1 MLLYGY
7 AILIYTFYWA
17 MRRLYRKTGGAACVE
32 WGHLS
37 MGVRTRLGAGPCP
50 HLATWANLTVEMRG
64 QKATI
69 YLGERLVTQMV
80 SRPRARGRV
89 GLLAAARKG
98 SILVF
103 RSPSLGH
110 RPNSVGTSHG
120 YVTRLRHTAT
130 SHGYVTRL
138 RHTATSHG
146 YVTRLRHAATSRD
159 YVAWLCHK

>member
-1 MLLYGY
+1 
-7 AILIYTFYWA
+7 
-17 MRRLYRKTGGAACVE
+17 
-32 WGHLS
+32 
-37 MGVRTRLGAGPCP
+37 MGVRIRLGAGPCP

-69 YLGERLVTQMV
+69 YLGERLVAQMV

-138 RHTATSHG
+138 HHATTSRGYVTSSYTKTSFGYTIDDCTSSMVTRSSNVTRLRHTATSHN
-146 YVTRLRHAATSRD
+146 
-159 YVAWLCHK
+159 